1 MWRWFPQQRQSFLAN
16 QVVLSG
22 RRRAQ
27 GIASRGRTKSL
38 QPSLNLW
45 WCWTRGELPKRLHL
59 FSWFTQKVPHQCF
72 TSLWQLFYFICTM
85 QVKISLYIG
94 YLVFVLFIWIQLYSG
109 WLVFGAH
116 FATVGLRIV
125 RWTFQV
131 YCARVVYLEHI
142 VQELICAFYIWS
154 TLYKSWSLPCIFGAH
169 CTRGCARE
177 KTRSSR
183 RLLCRPSGHG
193 QTGGVQRRLLF

>member
-1 MWRWFPQQRQSFLAN
+1 MHYAL
-16 QVVLSG
+16 
-22 RRRAQ
+22 
-27 GIASRGRTKSL
+27 
-38 QPSLNLW
+38 
-45 WCWTRGELPKRLHL
+45 
-59 FSWFTQKVPHQCF
+59 
-72 TSLWQLFYFICTM
+72 CTM

-142 VQELICAFYIWS
+142 VQEVAHERRRVLVGACYVDHRVTGRQEACKGGGTGSKLFGITFLSFSIYVFFSLEYQLAALTAGFALFANCRTGTNFLLQIVVLDQDPNHLLCFFAIYSNFC
-154 TLYKSWSLPCIFGAH
+154 TRLYKTILYLKLLYVIIF
-169 CTRGCARE
+169 C
-177 KTRSSR
+177 S
-183 RLLCRPSGHG
+183 
-193 QTGGVQRRLLF
+193 

>member
-1 MWRWFPQQRQSFLAN
+1 MMLN
-16 QVVLSG
+16 K
-22 RRRAQ
+22 RRA
-27 GIASRGRTKSL
+27 TKALAFVFMIHSKSP
-38 QPSLNLW
+38 PSMFHIPLATL
-45 WCWTRGELPKRLHL
+45 LLHMHYA
-59 FSWFTQKVPHQCF
+59 Q
-72 TSLWQLFYFICTM
+72 CTM

-142 VQELICAFYIWS
+142 VQEVAHERRRVLVGACYVDHRVTGRQEACKGGSFFRTMLQIYFHSAFTFILSFDLRQTPY
-154 TLYKSWSLPCIFGAH
+154 SLFVRFNSNLCSQG
-169 CTRGCARE
+169 
-177 KTRSSR
+177 
-183 RLLCRPSGHG
+183 LLCRPSGHG
-193 QTGGVQRRLLF
+193 QTGGVQRRILF

>member
-1 MWRWFPQQRQSFLAN
+1 MRKTMKMWRWFPQQRQSFLAN

-27 GIASRGRTKSL
+27 GITSRGRTKSL

-142 VQELICAFYIWS
+142 VQEVAHERRRVLV
-154 TLYKSWSLPCIFGAH
+154 GACYVDH
-169 CTRGCARE
+169 RV
-177 KTRSSR
+177 
-183 RLLCRPSGHG
+183 
-193 QTGGVQRRLLF
+193 TGRQEACKGGFFFRKILQIHFV